1 MMQCSA
7 LQHFSDVHQS
17 LRCCGQCVLTVC
29 LCLFLK
35 GAAKAL
41 IFPVVQQFTAAFV
54 QALQMPDG
62 PSSDS
67 GLKMEV
73 LKVSSYKRATE

>member
-1 MMQCSA
+1 MELSWL
-7 LQHFSDVHQS
+7 LQRYTEIFFIYHTPLQ
-17 LRCCGQCVLTVC
+17 
-29 LCLFLK
+29 

-41 IFPVVQQFTAAFV
+41 IFPVVQQFTEAFV

-73 LKVSSYKRATE
+73 LKVRDQRLMVPLNKCRV